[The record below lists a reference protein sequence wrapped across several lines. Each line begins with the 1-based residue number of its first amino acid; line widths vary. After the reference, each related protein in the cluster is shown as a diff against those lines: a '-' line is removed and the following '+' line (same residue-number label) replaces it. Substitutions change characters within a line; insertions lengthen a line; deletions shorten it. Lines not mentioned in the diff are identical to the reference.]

1 MGLVENGKEDIVV
14 PCGFSKDG
22 KARKIKNA
30 CLISRIKD
38 LCHLK
43 NERPKLAVC
52 ITMYNED
59 VKEFKDTLEG
69 VL

>member
-30 CLISRIKD
+30 CLISRIKY